1 MFSFLNGPSTFTKY
15 GEQDSIKNILALLMI
30 TVVNADNKVTAK
42 EQAKILSFFKSEFEM
57 NENETIT
64 LFDSIEENLEEFNI
78 ASQELNK
85 ILQNDMAA
93 KAKALNYL
101 NSIII
106 CDGCED
112 IEFEVFEK
120 IKNTLI

>member
-1 MFSFLNGPSTFTKY
+1 MFSFLNGSSTFTKY
-15 GEQDSIKNILALLMI
+15 DEKDAIKNILALLMI
-30 TVVNADNKVTAK
+30 TVVNADKKVTAK

-64 LFDSIEENLEEFNI
+64 LFDSIEENIEEFNK
-78 ASQELNK
+78 ASKELNE
-85 ILQNDMAA
+85 ILQNDIAA

>member
-15 GEQDSIKNILALLMI
+15 DEKDAIKKILALLMI
-30 TVVNADNKVTAK
+30 NVVNADNKVTAK

-64 LFDSIEENLEEFNI
+64 LFNSIEDNLDEFNT
-78 ASQELNK
+78 ASQELNE
-85 ILQNDMAA
+85 ILKNDVVA

-120 IKNTLI
+120 IKNSLM